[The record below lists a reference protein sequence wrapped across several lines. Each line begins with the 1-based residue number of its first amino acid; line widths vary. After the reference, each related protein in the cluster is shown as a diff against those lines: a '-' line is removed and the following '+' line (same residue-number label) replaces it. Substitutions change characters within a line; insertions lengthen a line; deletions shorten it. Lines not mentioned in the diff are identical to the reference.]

1 MPNLHDIK
9 HLVIDM
15 DGVLY
20 RGSDPLPKLPDF
32 FSFLREHG
40 IGFRLATNN
49 SGSTP
54 QQYAAKLRR
63 MGTEV
68 EPGEIITS
76 GTATAHWLA
85 ERFPSGTRVHVFGED
100 SLRTAMVE
108 AGFELADADV
118 AVVAASID
126 WDVTFEKIKRACLL
140 IRQGAL
146 FVATN
151 LDPTR
156 PTEEGLVPG
165 TGALIAA
172 IATGAEVQ
180 PIAIGKPEPT
190 MFEQAMAAMGAEP
203 GTTATLGDRIDTD
216 MEGGRRAGLSTIPV
230 RGRSLSDRL
239 SLRGHSRSVVS
250 LAIGLEVLSWP
261 KTCRLPNDPHICE
274 CGNCLGPRTRY
285 NESEPIQIAG
295 RGGGPESLL
304 SVRRVWIRAAQVVS
318 C

>member
-20 RGSDPLPKLPDF
+20 RGNDPLPKLPEFFDF
-32 FSFLREHG
+32 LHEHG

-54 QQYAAKLRR
+54 QQYAAKLNK
-63 MGTEV
+63 MGAEV
-68 EPGEIITS
+68 GADKIITS
-76 GTATAHWLA
+76 GTATARWLA
-85 ERFPSGTRVHVFGED
+85 DRFPPGTRVHVFGEA
-100 SLRTAMVE
+100 SLRTAIAE
-108 AGFELADADV
+108 AGFKLADEDV

-126 WDVTFEKIKRACLL
+126 WGVTFDKIKRACLL

-190 MFEQAMAAMGAEP
+190 MFEQAMAAMGAKP
-203 GTTATLGDRIDTD
+203 VTTATLGDRIDTD
-216 MEGGRRAGLSTIPV
+216 MEGGRRAGLRTI
-230 RGRSLSDRL
+230 L
-239 SLRGHSRSVVS
+239 
-250 LAIGLEVLSWP
+250 VLSGSTSRP
-261 KTCRLPNDPHICE
+261 EAAAYGADHVFEN
-274 CGNCLGPRTRY
+274 
-285 NESEPIQIAG
+285 IA
-295 RGGGPESLL
+295 ELTQAWL
-304 SVRRVWIRAAQVVS
+304 AQM
-318 C
+318 

>member
-20 RGSDPLPKLPDF
+20 RGNDPLPKLPEF
-32 FSFLREHG
+32 FDFLRGHG

-54 QQYAAKLRR
+54 QQYAAKLRK
-63 MGTEV
+63 MGAEV
-68 EPGEIITS
+68 GPGEIITS
-76 GTATAHWLA
+76 GTATARWLA
-85 ERFPSGTRVHVFGED
+85 DRFPFGTRVHVFGEA
-100 SLRTAMVE
+100 SLRTAMTE
-108 AGFELADADV
+108 AGFELADEDV

-126 WDVTFEKIKRACLL
+126 WGVTFDKIKRACLL
-140 IRQGAL
+140 IRRGAL

-180 PIAIGKPEPT
+180 PIAIGKPEPI
-190 MFEQAMAAMGAEP
+190 MFEQAMAEMGAEP
-203 GTTATLGDRIDTD
+203 ATTATLGDRLDTD
-216 MEGGRRAGLSTIPV
+216 MAGGRRAGLRTI
-230 RGRSLSDRL
+230 L
-239 SLRGHSRSVVS
+239 
-250 LAIGLEVLSWP
+250 VLSGS
-261 KTCRLPNDPHICE
+261 TA
-274 CGNCLGPRTRY
+274 RTEAEAY
-285 NESEPIQIAG
+285 GADHVFENIA
-295 RGGGPESLL
+295 ELTQAWS
-304 SVRRVWIRAAQVVS
+304 AQM
-318 C
+318 